1 MQTRQDRRV
10 LIDFGKDRPWSQYF
24 CCMAAANR
32 DFTRK
37 HPVATKRALRA
48 MLKATDLCMSQPER
62 AARLM
67 VERGVA
73 DSAGTAGRLPIVGG
87 GSARMKRPGRRT
99 IKARPPVVLLGNTGR
114 GGRFRSPGQ
123 RVRLTGAQAV
133 SLRPVPQ
140 GATGADVGLVG
151 RRCFD
156 GCQKA
161 ALFCA
166 VYHQRISAAGDG
178 GVPK

>member
-1 MQTRQDRRV
+1 VNDLLARAT
-10 LIDFGKDRPWSQYF
+10 F
-24 CCMAAANR
+24 AAA
-32 DFTRK
+32 
-37 HPVATKRALRA
+37 VKRWPRA
-48 MLKATDLCMSQPER
+48 KITVR
-62 AARLM
+62 N
-67 VERGVA
+67 G
-73 DSAGTAGRLPIVGG
+73 
-87 GSARMKRPGRRT
+87 ARMKRPGRRT
-99 IKARPPVVLLGNTGR
+99 IEAKAQPPVVLLGNTGR

-151 RRCFD
+151 RRCLD

>member
-1 MQTRQDRRV
+1 M
-10 LIDFGKDRPWSQYF
+10 
-24 CCMAAANR
+24 
-32 DFTRK
+32 
-37 HPVATKRALRA
+37 KRLA
-48 MLKATDLCMSQPER
+48 S
-62 AARLM
+62 
-67 VERGVA
+67 
-73 DSAGTAGRLPIVGG
+73 GRLKQNSTAPLFCSGT
-87 GSARMKRPGRRT
+87 P
-99 IKARPPVVLLGNTGR
+99 GNTGR

-151 RRCFD
+151 RRCLD

-166 VYHQRISAAGDG
+166 LYHQRISAARDG